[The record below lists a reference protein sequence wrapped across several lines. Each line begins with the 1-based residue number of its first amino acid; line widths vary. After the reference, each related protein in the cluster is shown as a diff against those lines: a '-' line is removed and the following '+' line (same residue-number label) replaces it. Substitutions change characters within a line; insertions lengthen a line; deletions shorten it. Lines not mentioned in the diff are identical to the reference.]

1 MARLRSSPDGLPVL
15 EPGTV
20 VAPGYVVREHLS
32 RGRALD
38 VYEAWSADRDC
49 LCVVKTLRPDRL
61 ADRSTRR
68 RLKLEG
74 ELLLQLSHP
83 HVVRAYELCLRPQL
97 AVVLETL
104 GGATLAFLIQTRKRG
119 FPVSELAVLGL
130 QLASAVA
137 YIHRHGYLHLDLK
150 PSNVVCEAGLAKLI
164 DLSIAHAPGN
174 GRKTVGS
181 RPYMA
186 PEQAGPGERTVR
198 TDVWGLGTVL
208 YEAAT
213 RQRPS
218 ERTSVR
224 TLRRLPAELGAAID
238 SCLEL
243 DPGDRPTIAAL
254 SCVLEKYA

>member
-1 MARLRSSPDGLPVL
+1 MSRRRSSPDGLPVL
-15 EPGTV
+15 EPGSL

-49 LCVVKTLRPDRL
+49 PCVVKTLRPDRA
-61 ADRSTRR
+61 ADRLARR

-83 HVVRAYELCLRPQL
+83 HIVRAYELRLRPQP

-104 GGATLAFLIQTRKRG
+104 GGATLAYLIQTRKRG
-119 FPVSELAVLGL
+119 FPAAELAVLGL

-150 PSNVVCEAGLAKLI
+150 PSNVVCETGLAKLI
-164 DLSIAHAPGN
+164 DLSVAHAPGN
-174 GRKTVGS
+174 GRKAVGS

-186 PEQAGPGERTVR
+186 PEQARAGKRTVR
-198 TDVWGLGTVL
+198 TDVWGIGTVL

-213 RQRPS
+213 GRRTFD
-218 ERTSVR
+218 RTSVR
-224 TLRRLPAELGAAID
+224 TFRRLPAELGAAID
-238 SCLEL
+238 ACLEL
-243 DPGDRPTIAAL
+243 DPGDRPTVAAL
-254 SCVLEKYA
+254 SSVLVKYA